1 MVKQTITVPVKNQT
15 VVVKQTKLISA
26 NIVINVSIVANV
38 FTVDPAIMQL
48 DIKMNGVKTAD
59 VSRNV
64 AVNAELVKNAVR
76 QYGQMYTPKTGAQI
90 VINAAIVANVFIVIA
105 VEKV

>member
-1 MVKQTITVPVKNQT
+1 
-15 VVVKQTKLISA
+15 
-26 NIVINVSIVANV
+26 
-38 FTVDPAIMQL
+38 MQL

-76 QYGQMYTPKTGAQI
+76 QYG
-90 VINAAIVANVFIVIA
+90 
-105 VEKV
+105 